1 MYSVAA
7 AAGEFC
13 WSSTPGGREPF
24 LRLGSSEKPLE
35 RRDHDGCDHD
45 AGRDQ
50 ALGQGGTRRS
60 QAESLACISAR
71 IWLVPLS
78 INEASRALLTYS
90 VGAARV
96 RANDGGDLLRLDKRG
111 GTQFTTRRDDVAAA
125 AIFAAGANAR
135 MPAPARLELVSV

>member
-1 MYSVAA
+1 MPALDRLRDDLYLVAVAA

-50 ALGQGGTRRS
+50 ALGQAGLGG
-60 QAESLACISAR
+60 
-71 IWLVPLS
+71 
-78 INEASRALLTYS
+78 
-90 VGAARV
+90 
-96 RANDGGDLLRLDKRG
+96 LR
-111 GTQFTTRRDDVAAA
+111 
-125 AIFAAGANAR
+125 
-135 MPAPARLELVSV
+135 PSP